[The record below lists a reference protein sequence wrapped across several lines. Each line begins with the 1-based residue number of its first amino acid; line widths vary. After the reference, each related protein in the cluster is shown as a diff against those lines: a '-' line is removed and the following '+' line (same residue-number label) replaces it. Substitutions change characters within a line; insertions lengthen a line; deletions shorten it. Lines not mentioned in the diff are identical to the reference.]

1 MELIRK
7 YNGFDCESNI
17 SSIDKEGIVKMRKR
31 KLKMKNILLLVLV
44 LLITSGGLASYG
56 IYRNV
61 AKSINN
67 MYEPLHRDSEQQN
80 TAASHDPISILL
92 LGIDER
98 PGDKGRPDS
107 MIVITVNPKTKK
119 TTMTSI
125 PRDTRVF
132 IRSKNTFSK
141 MNSAYTYGGI
151 EGTVQTV
158 EQLLN
163 IPINYYIK
171 INMEGFKD
179 IVDAVGGVTVNNR
192 IDFTLEGVHLLKGKQ
207 HLDGKTALTYARM
220 RKDDPRGDFGRQQRQ
235 REIINEMI
243 HEGAQLKSL
252 TNYQKILTAL
262 EKNVKTNLTLDKM
275 IDIQSSYKEAVKDVK
290 QIEIQGEDK
299 KIDGLW
305 YHVVTDEKRQKLSKK
320 LRRQLNLKS

>member
-1 MELIRK
+1 M
-7 YNGFDCESNI
+7 F
-17 SSIDKEGIVKMRKR
+17 
-31 KLKMKNILLLVLV
+31 VLA
-44 LLITSGGLASYG
+44 LLITVGGLVSYG
-56 IYRNV
+56 VYRNV
-61 AKSINN
+61 AKSISN
-67 MYEPLHRDSEQQN
+67 MYEPLHRDSEQKK
-80 TAASHDPISILL
+80 AAPHDPISILL

-98 PGDKGRPDS
+98 PGDNGRPDS
-107 MIVITVNPKTKK
+107 MIVMTVNPETKK
-119 TTMTSI
+119 ATMTSI

-158 EQLLN
+158 EQFLD

-171 INMEGFKD
+171 VNMDGFKD

-192 IDFTLEGVHLLKGKQ
+192 IDFTLEGVHLSKGKL

-235 REIINEMI
+235 REIINQII

-252 TNYQKILTAL
+252 TNYQEILTAL
-262 EKNVKTNLTLDKM
+262 EKNIKTNLTLDKM
-275 IDIQSSYKEAVKDVK
+275 IDIQSSYKEAAKDIK
-290 QIEIQGEDK
+290 QFEIEGEDK

-305 YHVVTDEKRQKLSKK
+305 FHVVTDEKRKEISKK

>member
-1 MELIRK
+1 M
-7 YNGFDCESNI
+7 
-17 SSIDKEGIVKMRKR
+17 KMRKR
-31 KLKMKNILLLVLV
+31 KLKIKNIILLVLA
-44 LLITSGGLASYG
+44 LLMTVGGLVSYG
-56 IYRNV
+56 VYRNV
-61 AKSINN
+61 AKSISN
-67 MYEPLHRDSEQQN
+67 MYEPLKRDSEQQN
-80 TAASHDPISILL
+80 AAASHDPISILL

-107 MIVITVNPKTKK
+107 MVVMTVNPETKK

-158 EQLLN
+158 EQFLN

-171 INMEGFKD
+171 VNMDGFKD

-192 IDFTLEGVHLLKGKQ
+192 IDFTLEGVHLSKGKQ
-207 HLDGKTALTYARM
+207 HLNGKTALTYARM

-235 REIINEMI
+235 REIINQII

-252 TNYQKILTAL
+252 ANYQEILTAL

-275 IDIQSSYKEAVKDVK
+275 IDIQSSYKEAAKNIK
-290 QIEIQGEDK
+290 QIEIEGEDK
-299 KIDGLW
+299 KMDGLW
-305 YHVVTDEKRQKLSKK
+305 YHIVTDEKRKEISKK
-320 LRRQLNLKS
+320 LRLQLNLKS

>member
-1 MELIRK
+1 M
-7 YNGFDCESNI
+7 
-17 SSIDKEGIVKMRKR
+17 KMRKR
-31 KLKMKNILLLVLV
+31 KLKIKNTVLFV
-44 LLITSGGLASYG
+44 LALLITVGGLVSYG
-56 IYRNV
+56 VYRNV
-61 AKSINN
+61 AKSISN
-67 MYEPLHRDSEQQN
+67 MYEPLHRDSEQKK
-80 TAASHDPISILL
+80 AAPHDPISILL

-98 PGDKGRPDS
+98 PGDNGRPDS
-107 MIVITVNPKTKK
+107 MIVMTVNPETKK
-119 TTMTSI
+119 ATMTSI

-158 EQLLN
+158 EQFLD

-171 INMEGFKD
+171 VNMDGFKD

-192 IDFTLEGVHLLKGKQ
+192 IDFTLEGVHLSKGKL

-235 REIINEMI
+235 REIINQII

-252 TNYQKILTAL
+252 TNYQEILTAL
-262 EKNVKTNLTLDKM
+262 EKNIKTNLTLDKM
-275 IDIQSSYKEAVKDVK
+275 IDIQSSYKEAAKDINNSKLKVK
-290 QIEIQGEDK
+290 I
-299 KIDGLW
+299 
-305 YHVVTDEKRQKLSKK
+305 KK
-320 LRRQLNLKS
+320 LMAYGSTL

>member
-1 MELIRK
+1 M
-7 YNGFDCESNI
+7 
-17 SSIDKEGIVKMRKR
+17 KMRKR
-31 KLKMKNILLLVLV
+31 KLKIKNTVLFV
-44 LLITSGGLASYG
+44 LALLITVGGLVSYG
-56 IYRNV
+56 VYRNV
-61 AKSINN
+61 AKSISN
-67 MYEPLHRDSEQQN
+67 MYEPLHRDSEQKK
-80 TAASHDPISILL
+80 AAPHDPISILL

-98 PGDKGRPDS
+98 PGDNGRPDS
-107 MIVITVNPKTKK
+107 MIVMTVNPETKK
-119 TTMTSI
+119 ATMTSI

-158 EQLLN
+158 EQFLD

-171 INMEGFKD
+171 VNMDGFKD

-192 IDFTLEGVHLLKGKQ
+192 IDFTLEGVHLSKGKL

-235 REIINEMI
+235 REIINQII

-252 TNYQKILTAL
+252 TNYQEILTAL
-262 EKNVKTNLTLDKM
+262 EKNIKTNLTLDKM
-275 IDIQSSYKEAVKDVK
+275 IDIQSSYKEAAKDIK
-290 QIEIQGEDK
+290 QFEIEGEDK

-305 YHVVTDEKRQKLSKK
+305 FHVVTDEKRKEISKK

>member
-1 MELIRK
+1 M
-7 YNGFDCESNI
+7 
-17 SSIDKEGIVKMRKR
+17 VKMRKR
-31 KLKMKNILLLVLV
+31 KLKIKNIILLVLA
-44 LLITSGGLASYG
+44 LLMTVGGLVSYG
-56 IYRNV
+56 VYRNV
-61 AKSINN
+61 AKSISN
-67 MYEPLHRDSEQQN
+67 MYEPLKRDSEQQN
-80 TAASHDPISILL
+80 AAASHDPISILL

-107 MIVITVNPKTKK
+107 MVVMTVNPETKK

-158 EQLLN
+158 EQFLN

-171 INMEGFKD
+171 VNMDGFKD

-192 IDFTLEGVHLLKGKQ
+192 IDFTLEGVHLSKGKQ
-207 HLDGKTALTYARM
+207 HLNGKTALTYARM

-235 REIINEMI
+235 REIINQII

-252 TNYQKILTAL
+252 ANYQEILTAL

-275 IDIQSSYKEAVKDVK
+275 IDIQSSYKEAAKNIK
-290 QIEIQGEDK
+290 QIEIEGEDK
-299 KIDGLW
+299 KMDGLW
-305 YHVVTDEKRQKLSKK
+305 YHIVTDEKRKEISKK

>member
-1 MELIRK
+1 
-7 YNGFDCESNI
+7 
-17 SSIDKEGIVKMRKR
+17 MRKR
-31 KLKMKNILLLVLV
+31 KLKIKNTVLFV
-44 LLITSGGLASYG
+44 LALLITVGGLVSYG
-56 IYRNV
+56 VYRNV
-61 AKSINN
+61 AKSISN
-67 MYEPLHRDSEQQN
+67 MYEPLHRDSEQKK
-80 TAASHDPISILL
+80 AAPHDPISILL

-98 PGDKGRPDS
+98 PGDNGRPDS
-107 MIVITVNPKTKK
+107 MIVMTVNPETKK
-119 TTMTSI
+119 ATMTSI

-158 EQLLN
+158 EQFLD

-171 INMEGFKD
+171 VNMDGFKD

-192 IDFTLEGVHLLKGKQ
+192 IDFTLEGVHLSKGKL

-220 RKDDPRGDFGRQQRQ
+220 RKGDPRGDFGRQQRQ
-235 REIINEMI
+235 REIINQII

-252 TNYQKILTAL
+252 TNYQEILTAL
-262 EKNVKTNLTLDKM
+262 EKNIKTNLTLDKM
-275 IDIQSSYKEAVKDVK
+275 IDIQSSYKEAAKDIK
-290 QIEIQGEDK
+290 QFEIEGEDK

-305 YHVVTDEKRQKLSKK
+305 FHVVTDEKRKEISKK

>member
-1 MELIRK
+1 M
-7 YNGFDCESNI
+7 F
-17 SSIDKEGIVKMRKR
+17 
-31 KLKMKNILLLVLV
+31 VLA
-44 LLITSGGLASYG
+44 LLITVGGLVSYG
-56 IYRNV
+56 VYRNV
-61 AKSINN
+61 AKSISN
-67 MYEPLHRDSEQQN
+67 MYEPLHRDSEQKK
-80 TAASHDPISILL
+80 AAPHDPISILL

-98 PGDKGRPDS
+98 PGDNGRPDS
-107 MIVITVNPKTKK
+107 MIVMTVNPETKK
-119 TTMTSI
+119 ATMTSI

-158 EQLLN
+158 EQFLD

-171 INMEGFKD
+171 VNMDGFKD

-192 IDFTLEGVHLLKGKQ
+192 IDFTLEGVHLSKGKL

-220 RKDDPRGDFGRQQRQ
+220 RKGDPRGDFGRQQRQ
-235 REIINEMI
+235 REIINQII

-252 TNYQKILTAL
+252 TNYQEILTAL
-262 EKNVKTNLTLDKM
+262 EKNIKTNLTLDKM
-275 IDIQSSYKEAVKDVK
+275 IDIQSSYKEAAKDIK
-290 QIEIQGEDK
+290 QFEIEGEDK

-305 YHVVTDEKRQKLSKK
+305 FHVVTDEKRKEISKK

>member
-1 MELIRK
+1 M
-7 YNGFDCESNI
+7 
-17 SSIDKEGIVKMRKR
+17 KMRKR
-31 KLKMKNILLLVLV
+31 KLKIKNIILLVLA
-44 LLITSGGLASYG
+44 LLMTVGGLVSYG
-56 IYRNV
+56 VYRNV
-61 AKSINN
+61 AKSISN
-67 MYEPLHRDSEQQN
+67 MYEPLKRDSEQQN
-80 TAASHDPISILL
+80 AAASHDPISILL

-107 MIVITVNPKTKK
+107 MVVMTVNPETKK

-158 EQLLN
+158 EQFLN

-171 INMEGFKD
+171 VNMDGFKD

-192 IDFTLEGVHLLKGKQ
+192 IDFTLEGVHLSKGKQ
-207 HLDGKTALTYARM
+207 HLNGKTALTYARM

-235 REIINEMI
+235 REIINQII

-252 TNYQKILTAL
+252 ANYQEILTAL

-275 IDIQSSYKEAVKDVK
+275 IDIQSSYKEAAKNIK
-290 QIEIQGEDK
+290 QIEIEGEDK
-299 KIDGLW
+299 KMDGLW
-305 YHVVTDEKRQKLSKK
+305 YHIVTDEKRKEISKK

>member
-1 MELIRK
+1 M
-7 YNGFDCESNI
+7 
-17 SSIDKEGIVKMRKR
+17 
-31 KLKMKNILLLVLV
+31 VLFV
-44 LLITSGGLASYG
+44 LALLITVGGLVSYG
-56 IYRNV
+56 VYRNV
-61 AKSINN
+61 AKSISN
-67 MYEPLHRDSEQQN
+67 MYEPLHRDSEQKK
-80 TAASHDPISILL
+80 AAPHDPISILL

-98 PGDKGRPDS
+98 PGDNGRPDS
-107 MIVITVNPKTKK
+107 MIVMTVNPETKK
-119 TTMTSI
+119 ATMTSI

-158 EQLLN
+158 EQFLD

-171 INMEGFKD
+171 VNMDGFKD

-192 IDFTLEGVHLLKGKQ
+192 IDFTLEGVHLSKGKL

-235 REIINEMI
+235 REIINQII

-252 TNYQKILTAL
+252 TNYQEILTAL
-262 EKNVKTNLTLDKM
+262 EKNIKTNLTLDKM
-275 IDIQSSYKEAVKDVK
+275 IDIQSSYKEAAKDIK
-290 QIEIQGEDK
+290 QFEIEGEDK

-305 YHVVTDEKRQKLSKK
+305 FHVVTDEKRKEISKK